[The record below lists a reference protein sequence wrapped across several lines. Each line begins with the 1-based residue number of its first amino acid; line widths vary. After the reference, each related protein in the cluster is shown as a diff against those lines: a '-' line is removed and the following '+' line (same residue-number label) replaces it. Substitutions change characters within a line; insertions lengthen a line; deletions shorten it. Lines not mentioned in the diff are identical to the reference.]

1 MMNER
6 IKQWGQR
13 ALAWWKD
20 LSSTKRLRLLVVAA
34 MAASVLAVAV
44 HWLGSPD
51 WQPLYTNLSAH
62 TAGQITTQLTS
73 MKVPYELADQGR
85 TVLVPKKEVDQV
97 RVDLA
102 DQNIP
107 SGTVGLPQP
116 LSFSLGETD
125 QEISLS
131 QLANLEAELA
141 VTINSINGVHD
152 SRVMINEPSPALFGE
167 TTAQPTASVFLDL
180 NPGAN
185 LSGAQ
190 VKGIMNLVAH
200 SESGL
205 SPGQVT
211 VVDQAGALLSQNA
224 LNNQPSS
231 QITGTNQAEL
241 AAENQ
246 VDSQVGQ
253 NVTSMLDQVLG
264 PGAAVVRVDT
274 TLNFDQSTVSSTNY
288 GKSVLSS
295 QEVSTGTS
303 TQAAGAQAATTA
315 GTGGNTPA
323 YPVISGGTGP
333 SKSTNNTTT
342 SHWLVDTQ
350 NTHQVIPA
358 GNISRMTVAVAVDK
372 PLTAAQSASLKNLV
386 SAAAGIDRA
395 RGDVVTILGQP
406 FNRSQVN
413 LAEKQMAQAARA
425 AAIRKDIVD
434 GVAVLALLALG
445 LILWRLA
452 KRGRE
457 QAVRGPLFEP
467 QLAAGGSQSLS
478 VSDLLNEM
486 RQTKEPSLT
495 EVAKGHLQEMLQ
507 KDPESAARLL
517 RAWIQEDE

>member
-1 MMNER
+1 MNER

-13 ALAWWKD
+13 LVAWWKN
-20 LSSTKRLRLLVVAA
+20 LSSTKRLRLLVIVA
-34 MAASVLAVAV
+34 MAASILVVV
-44 HWLGSPD
+44 GHWVTSPD
-51 WQPLYTNLSAH
+51 WQPLYTNLSAR

-85 TVLVPKKEVDQV
+85 TVLVPKKDVDQV

-116 LSFSLGETD
+116 LTFSLGETD
-125 QEISLS
+125 QEITLS
-131 QLANLEAELA
+131 QLANVEAELEA
-141 VTINSINGVHD
+141 TINSINGVHD
-152 SRVMINEPSPALFGE
+152 SRVLINEPSPALFGE
-167 TTAQPTASVFLDL
+167 STAQPTASVFLDL

-200 SESGL
+200 SVSGL
-205 SPGQVT
+205 SPAQVT
-211 VVDQAGALLSQNA
+211 VVDQTGALLSQNA

-241 AAENQ
+241 AAEDQ
-246 VDSQVGQ
+246 VDSQIAQ

-264 PGAAVVRVDT
+264 PGAAVVRVNA

-288 GKSVLSS
+288 GKAVLSS
-295 QEVSTGTS
+295 QQVTTNTS
-303 TQAAGAQAATTA
+303 TQAAGATTQTA
-315 GTGGNTPA
+315 GAGGNTPT
-323 YPVISGGTGP
+323 YPVTTSGTGP
-333 SKSTNNTTT
+333 SKSTSNSTI

-350 NTHQVIPA
+350 STHQVIPA
-358 GNISRMTVAVAVDK
+358 GSINRMTVAVAVDK

-386 SAAAGIDRA
+386 AAAAGVDKA

-425 AAIRKDIVD
+425 AQIRQDIMD
-434 GVAVLALLALG
+434 G
-445 LILWRLA
+445 LILLGILAAGVIVWRWA
-452 KRGRE
+452 KKAGQ
-457 QAVRGPLFEP
+457 QAALQPRLEP
-467 QLAAGGSQSLS
+467 QLATGGSGSLS
-478 VSDLLNEM
+478 VTDLLNEM

-495 EVAKGHLQEMLQ
+495 DVAKSHLQELLQ
-507 KDPESAARLL
+507 KDPESAARLI
-517 RAWIQEDE
+517 RAWIQEDD